1 MYFFVPSA
9 SIRGGGISAKKRVL
23 NLHVGVC
30 VHSVPVIPRSI
41 SWVPYSSFCVYHIA
55 FRPCHMAILIFL
67 SVSRFYFVNSVT
79 RITHFYSHF
88 YSLRYNKAL
97 FLNAYSCAC
106 MCSLTCI
113 YTCNHTFKHFIR
125 MFAPYRV
132 SAYVGTFVSKPLNLF
147 SQTLTHISTHI
158 CI

>member
-1 MYFFVPSA
+1 M
-9 SIRGGGISAKKRVL
+9 
-23 NLHVGVC
+23 GVC

-41 SWVPYSSFCVYHIA
+41 SWVPYSSFRVYHIA

-97 FLNAYSCAC
+97 FSKCIFMC
-106 MCSLTCI
+106 MYVFAHTCI

-132 SAYVGTFVSKPLNLF
+132 SANVGTFVSKPLNLF
-147 SQTLTHISTHI
+147 SQTLTYISTHI

>member
-9 SIRGGGISAKKRVL
+9 SIRGGGGISAKKRVL

-41 SWVPYSSFCVYHIA
+41 SWGPYSSFCVYHIA

-106 MCSLTCI
+106 MCSLT
-113 YTCNHTFKHFIR
+113 HAFIHAIILSNILYACLR
-125 MFAPYRV
+125 RI
-132 SAYVGTFVSKPLNLF
+132 AYL
-147 SQTLTHISTHI
+147 QT
-158 CI
+158 

>member
-1 MYFFVPSA
+1 
-9 SIRGGGISAKKRVL
+9 
-23 NLHVGVC
+23 
-30 VHSVPVIPRSI
+30 
-41 SWVPYSSFCVYHIA
+41 
-55 FRPCHMAILIFL
+55 MAVLIFL
-67 SVSRFYFVNSVT
+67 SVSRFYFVNLVT

-147 SQTLTHISTHI
+147 SQTLTYISTHI
-158 CI
+158 CIQTGVHICTCKLLHYIQKHLHKCATHAYLPYTLSRVKNGNTVRMTIKCINMRNE